1 MITPLSAE
9 TVRDARL
16 VPAATA
22 AVAPAWFKRFGVTF
36 ARDED
41 DLDGYE
47 FAGIAIRGLACGLLR
62 YDHSPASETT
72 VLGPEGMATD
82 QLVRAFAGAFDLP
95 LERFA
100 WRAVDEPSF

>member
-1 MITPLSAE
+1 
-9 TVRDARL
+9 
-16 VPAATA
+16 
-22 AVAPAWFKRFGVTF
+22 VAWR
-36 ARDED
+36 
-41 DLDGYE
+41 
-47 FAGIAIRGLACGLLR
+47 AGWR

-72 VLGPEGMATD
+72 VLGPEGRATD